1 MSRFD
6 FFYFLRM
13 NSNMSF
19 FHEIKKKLINVSY
32 CSLRRVGSHAHAQA
46 HAKVSLRVQFIA
58 QSKVISLFVLLL
70 FIFPVRRTFPNV
82 VYTSHGKL
90 FCLNC

>member
-58 QSKVISLFVLLL
+58 RAKSFHFLFYYYLY
-70 FIFPVRRTFPNV
+70 FP
-82 VYTSHGKL
+82 
-90 FCLNC
+90 